1 MDSRRQEKDFPQ
13 TKPDAWLKMAT
24 TLNAGATAMEAESA
38 AYSEATTYFR
48 EAAAVMR
55 ASITPD
61 VSVAPL
67 GSQNILQEPNRVY
80 SFVQLLLN
88 WRKILLLNPTLL
100 VTQG

>member
-24 TLNAGATAMEAESA
+24 TFNAAATAMEAESA

-55 ASITPD
+55 VSITPD

-80 SFVQLLLN
+80 SFVQPAPVELE
-88 WRKILLLNPTLL
+88 KDSSP
-100 VTQG
+100 